1 MAPRKIPEPEEDPR
15 LAGVDPVESDN
26 VNGFIWRP
34 VLRDP
39 PLCQLWQLTQTGPQT
54 YSVVDLML
62 FHEAMDMENL
72 ARRRIER
79 ALEPEKKD

>member
-1 MAPRKIPEPEEDPR
+1 
-15 LAGVDPVESDN
+15 
-26 VNGFIWRP
+26 

-54 YSVVDLML
+54 YSIVDLML
-62 FHEAMDMENL
+62 FHEAMDMEAL
-72 ARRRIER
+72 VRRRIEK